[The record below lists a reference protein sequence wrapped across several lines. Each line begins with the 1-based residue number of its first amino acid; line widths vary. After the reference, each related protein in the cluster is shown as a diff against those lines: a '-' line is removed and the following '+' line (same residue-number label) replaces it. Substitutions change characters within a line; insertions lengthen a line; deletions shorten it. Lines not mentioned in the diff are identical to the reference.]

1 MSTDTEL
8 YAQDFYTWA
17 LKNAELLRQGR
28 LSEVDAVH
36 MAEELESMGK
46 NDKRELLSR
55 LEELLLHLLKW
66 RHQPQQRG
74 SSWAISIAKQRDGL
88 ADLLEDSPSLKPQLV
103 TQLDK
108 AYVRARRYA
117 SQETGLPLTTFSATC
132 PFTVEQAIDDQFW
145 PE

>member
-17 LKNAELLRQGR
+17 LKNAELLRQGQ

-36 MAEELESMGK
+36 VAEELESMGK

-66 RHQPQQRG
+66 CYQPQQRG
-74 SSWAISIAKQRDGL
+74 SSWAISITKQRDGL
-88 ADLLEDSPSLKPQLV
+88 ADLLEDSPSLRPQLV

-117 SQETGLPLTTFSATC
+117 SESVNCF
-132 PFTVEQAIDDQFW
+132 V
-145 PE
+145 

>member
-1 MSTDTEL
+1 
-8 YAQDFYTWA
+8 
-17 LKNAELLRQGR
+17 
-28 LSEVDAVH
+28 
-36 MAEELESMGK
+36 MGK

-108 AYVRARRYA
+108 AYVRAWRYA